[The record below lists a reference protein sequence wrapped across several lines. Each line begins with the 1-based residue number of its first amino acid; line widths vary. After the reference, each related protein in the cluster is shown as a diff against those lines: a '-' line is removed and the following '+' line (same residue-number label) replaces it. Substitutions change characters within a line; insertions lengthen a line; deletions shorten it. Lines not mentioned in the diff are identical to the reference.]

1 MIFQAIAR
9 DYSGNNLLT
18 VLEYSMEDILNRAF
32 QEFSGWDACHH
43 IDIVNPQTGE
53 LIDQIEN

>member
-18 VLEYSMEDILNRAF
+18 VLEYSMEDILNRAYA
-32 QEFSGWDACHH
+32 EFSGWDGCHT
-43 IDIVNPQTGE
+43 IEIINPKTGE
-53 LIDQIEN
+53 VLDTIEN

>member
-9 DYSGNNLLT
+9 DFEGNNLLT
-18 VLEYSMEDILNRAF
+18 CIEHSIEDIRNRAF
-32 QEFSGWDACHH
+32 QEFSGWDACHR

>member
-9 DYSGNNLLT
+9 DFEGNNLLT
-18 VLEYSMEDILNRAF
+18 CIAYSLEAIRDRAF
-32 QEFSGWDACHH
+32 QEYVGWDGCHR
-43 IDIVNPQTGE
+43 IDIVNLKTGE